1 LDGVRCKRCAMLAS
15 VSPAAFPQDHRSGRA
30 AAAQHRYHM
39 SASGSLRILLVEDE
53 AIIAIMLEGMLAD
66 LGCEVVGPAG
76 NLGEATRLAQSEG
89 LGGAFLDV
97 NLGGQ
102 SIYPVADLL
111 TARGIPF
118 VFVSGYG
125 AAGIEARFSGAP
137 VLSKPILDADIERAV
152 ATIRERCGHSAAS

>member
-1 LDGVRCKRCAMLAS
+1 
-15 VSPAAFPQDHRSGRA
+15 
-30 AAAQHRYHM
+30 M
-39 SASGSLRILLVEDE
+39 SAAGALRVLLVEDE

-76 NLGEATRLAQSEG
+76 SLAEATRLARSES

-102 SIYPVADLL
+102 SIYPVAELL
-111 TARGIPF
+111 AARGVPF

-125 AAGIEARFSGAP
+125 AAGIDARFADAP
-137 VLSKPILDADIERAV
+137 VLAKPILDADLERAV
-152 ATIRERCGHSAAS
+152 AAMRQPRRAAP

>member
-1 LDGVRCKRCAMLAS
+1 MS
-15 VSPAAFPQDHRSGRA
+15 SPAA
-30 AAAQHRYHM
+30 
-39 SASGSLRILLVEDE
+39 LRVLLVEDE

-111 TARGIPF
+111 AARGIPF

-125 AAGIEARFSGAP
+125 AAGIDARFAGAP
-137 VLSKPILDADIERAV
+137 VLAKPILDGDIEQAV
-152 ATIRERCGHSAAS
+152 AAMRARGRYGLTP